1 MVRLT
6 VHDLLAEARLG
17 LERAEPAAAL
27 AALARGAVLVDL
39 RSADERR
46 RQGIIP
52 GSLHIPRS
60 VLEWRVDPD
69 SVLRNPAVPGLD
81 AELILFC
88 SDGFSSSLAAA
99 SLRRLGFARATDM
112 VGGFAGWVA
121 AGLPTRPRSL
131 RRRRSP
137 LLGMEPPEP
146 LVDGVGKPNSPLQ
159 A

>member
-1 MVRLT
+1 MARVT
-6 VHDLLAEARLG
+6 VDELLAEARLG
-17 LERAEPAAAL
+17 LERAEPATAL
-27 AALARGAVLVDL
+27 AALARGAVLIDL

-69 SVLRNPAVPGLD
+69 SALRNRAAPGLD
-81 AELILFC
+81 AELVLFC
-88 SDGFSSSLAAA
+88 SDGYSSSLAAA
-99 SLRRLGFARATDM
+99 SLRRLGFAHATDM
-112 VGGFAGWVA
+112 VGGFGGWVA
-121 AGLPTRPRSL
+121 AGLPTRPRAL

-146 LVDGVGKPNSPLQ
+146 LAEAESKPPTPVRP
-159 A
+159 